1 MSAKWKERRTR
12 ELQNVGK
19 RKTEQRAMAIANGQS
34 IDGIVRNVGPDP
46 SSKAGGCARVVFN
59 MSNETIPKFCADS
72 TGSSSKAYL
81 NAYDLAEAR
90 RVGGKPKRV
99 SQRRQM
105 VDDAVSKI
113 TKVPKED
120 MYFGAVEMSGSGVR
134 FYGDYCLVLKV
145 AHDKECVL
153 DRNSFDIAR
162 PPLAPNGPL
171 CVKRMERA
179 VDSISGTWG
188 ADLGHMLVVK
198 AFQSVPVSSRRLTLG
213 QVSTVVLNDEDYVEV
228 VRNGS
233 FNASDVDEVRT
244 SATESAR
251 QSAIGDRASRGPI
264 PTLAEMLWRERRLE
278 AEVALEKMNLKVRV
292 VTAPGRIR

>member
-1 MSAKWKERRTR
+1 MTAKWKEQRTR

-19 RKTEQRAMAIANGQS
+19 RKTERRAMAIANGKT
-34 IDGIVRNVGPDP
+34 IDGIVTNNGPDP
-46 SSKAGGCARVVFN
+46 GSRAGGGARVVFN

-72 TGSSSKAYL
+72 TGPGASAYL
-81 NAYDLAEAR
+81 NAYTVAVR
-90 RVGGKPKRV
+90 QIGGKPKNV
-99 SQRRQM
+99 SKRRQL
-105 VDDAVSKI
+105 VDEAVSKV
-113 TKVPKED
+113 TKVRKED

-134 FYGDYCLVLKV
+134 FYGDYCLVLKR
-145 AHDKECVL
+145 ARDDEYVL

-162 PPLAPNGPL
+162 PPLALSGEL
-171 CVKRMERA
+171 DAKRMERA
-179 VDSISGTWG
+179 VDSISGTWK

-198 AFQSVPVSSRRLTLG
+198 TFQSVPVSSRRLTLG

-233 FNASDVDEVRT
+233 FEASDVDEVRT

-251 QSAIGDRASRGPI
+251 QAAIGDRASYGPT
-264 PTLAEMLWRERRLE
+264 PTLAELQWRERRLK
-278 AEVALEKMNLKVRV
+278 AEIALQKMNLQVRV